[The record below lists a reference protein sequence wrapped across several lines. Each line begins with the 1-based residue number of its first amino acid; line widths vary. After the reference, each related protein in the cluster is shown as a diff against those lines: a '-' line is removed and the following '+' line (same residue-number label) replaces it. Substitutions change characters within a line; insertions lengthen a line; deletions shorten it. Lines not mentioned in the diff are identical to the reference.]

1 MSSSNS
7 KNRPGTDAPNGHC
20 VLSITTDRQAG
31 GIANALVSYS
41 TALAAKGHH
50 HIIILPSS
58 AVIIPTLKQIKTVCL
73 ITLSPA
79 LIKFHLLTRGL
90 FASAIRTA
98 LAQAD
103 VFFLHNSLLL
113 PRLSPTDRPCF
124 LVNHSGKTRHLN
136 RADHI
141 IFLTQV
147 MRNRTIDK
155 LPQLASHPDRLHVL
169 PHGFVLNQTSK
180 TTQPTTIE
188 QEPPI
193 LRVVSAGR
201 FVEKK
206 GFSVLIAAA
215 KLCAA
220 AGIPCQ
226 MDIFGEGPLKA
237 SLQNQITQSSL
248 TSVSL
253 KSWSDDLSRVFADA
267 DLFCSPS
274 LDEPFGLVIGEAMAM
289 GLPVIAAETD
299 GAVELLGQQ
308 ASSGD
313 TSLQNGG
320 LIVPKGD
327 VEALAAAI
335 SRFYADAKLRHT
347 AGQNARK
354 RIETHFTHAHLADR
368 LDQLLRTMSPLSTAE
383 RSYI

>member
-1 MSSSNS
+1 MSNS
-7 KNRPGTDAPNGHC
+7 NPKTRPDTDVPNGHC

-58 AVIIPTLKQIKTVCL
+58 AVIIPALKQIKTVYL
-73 ITLSPA
+73 ITLSPGS
-79 LIKFHLLTRGL
+79 IKFHLLTRGL
-90 FASAIRTA
+90 FAPAIRTA
-98 LAQAD
+98 FAQAD
-103 VFFLHNSLLL
+103 VFFLHNSLILQ
-113 PRLSPTDRPCF
+113 RLSPADRPCF

-147 MRNRTIDK
+147 MRSRTIDK
-155 LPQLASHPDRLHVL
+155 LPKLANHPDKLHVL

-180 TTQPTTIE
+180 TTHPTTKG
-188 QEPPI
+188 QKPPI
-193 LRVVSAGR
+193 LRIVSAGR

-215 KLCAA
+215 KLCVA
-220 AGIPCQ
+220 AGIHCQ
-226 MDIFGEGPLKA
+226 ITIFGEGPLKA
-237 SLQNQITQSSL
+237 TLQNQITQSSL

-253 KSWSDDLSRVFADA
+253 RSWADDLSRVFADA

-299 GAVELLGQQ
+299 GAIELFGQQ
-308 ASSGD
+308 ASSDD

-327 VEALAAAI
+327 VEALASAI

-354 RIETHFTHAHLADR
+354 RIETNFTHAHLADR
-368 LDQLLRTMSPLSTAE
+368 LDQLIRTVSPLSTAE
-383 RSYI
+383 RSCI